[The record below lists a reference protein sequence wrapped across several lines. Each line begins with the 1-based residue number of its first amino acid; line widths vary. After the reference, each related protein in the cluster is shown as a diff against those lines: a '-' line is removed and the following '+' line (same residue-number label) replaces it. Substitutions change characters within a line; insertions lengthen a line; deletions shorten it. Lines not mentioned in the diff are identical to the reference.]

1 MTKTYDGSLQWV
13 PDSEGIIPND
23 KYGFIVER
31 GLRAF
36 AKEVADVA
44 LCSAYRFDTF
54 SEFIANQKRW
64 FNLPD
69 DWSFEQFMGACRHHV
84 EAMFFEEHQ
93 KAAVR
98 EAERKA
104 EVKEEKK
111 DGKKA
116 KKKEAKDD

>member
-1 MTKTYDGSLQWV
+1 MEKMYDGSLQWV

-23 KYGFIVER
+23 KYGFIVET

-36 AKEVADVA
+36 AKDVANVA

-54 SEFIANQKRW
+54 SEFVAEQKRW

-93 KAAVR
+93 KAVLR

-104 EVKEEKK
+104 KAKEEEK
-111 DGKKA
+111 GK